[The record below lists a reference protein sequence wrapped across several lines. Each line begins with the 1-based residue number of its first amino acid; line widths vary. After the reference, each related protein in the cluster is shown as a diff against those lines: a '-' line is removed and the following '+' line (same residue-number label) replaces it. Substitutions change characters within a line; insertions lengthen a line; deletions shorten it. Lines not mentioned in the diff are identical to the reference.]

1 MFSYCSTW
9 HSKSSWQL
17 TGLLRGDTWTM
28 GVGLCVIASRKC
40 SNRARA
46 WTSCV
51 SISLQV
57 RCPCPTL
64 SISLH
69 AFRGAGKKWTDREVG
84 RWASV
89 SFVESSWP
97 RTVFLCPDVSSSL
110 WCRLSFVTIQLR
122 CWSLKCT
129 LIDRGRADLGSNE
142 EKIRRSDRVGK
153 EILNWISFCLQMAQV
168 PMLRL
173 VVIW

>member
-28 GVGLCVIASRKC
+28 GVGLCVIASRKF

-57 RCPCPTL
+57 RCPTL

-69 AFRGAGKKWTDREVG
+69 AFKWAGKKWTDREVG

-97 RTVFLCPDVSSSL
+97 RTIFLCRDALSAP
-110 WCRLSFVTIQLR
+110 WCSLSFVTSQPACNVEACGLVWYIEGWQIWDQINKRFEGQRKLEKR
-122 CWSLKCT
+122 FWIELVFAFRWLKSQCW
-129 LIDRGRADLGSNE
+129 G
-142 EKIRRSDRVGK
+142 
-153 EILNWISFCLQMAQV
+153 W
-168 PMLRL
+168 
-173 VVIW
+173 W